1 MSYKIGLLLSTVF
14 LMSVF
19 LLGADLCLLNASY
32 QQLDAVAMVAVQKI
46 EMEGRVSQETINY
59 VKSEGATFSYW
70 YDSIFAPSI
79 GDMLT
84 FEVKKTYSPLVLQ
97 KSEMNLRVRR
107 SCIVG
112 FYIANQ

>member
-19 LLGADLCLLNASY
+19 LLGGDLCLLNASY
-32 QQLDAVAMVAVQKI
+32 QQLDSLAIVTVQRI
-46 EMEGRVSQETINY
+46 EMDGYVSQDTIDY
-59 VKSEGATFSYW
+59 VRGEGASFSYW
-70 YDSIFAPSI
+70 YDSVFTPSI

-84 FEVKKTYSPLVLQ
+84 IEVKKTYSPLVFQ
-97 KSEMNLRVRR
+97 KSEMSLRVRR